1 MHSDNLQ
8 TQRLLQAW
16 NRPESKHK
24 IEKLKLLFKKV
35 VILTRVAIILKK
47 LIASRKKWAV
57 CRRRTVIE
65 DLETINNL
73 NKLNSAKDDYI
84 ESTNRKVCFNTT
96 IFKRQK
102 DNSIQVDKNLRRLLR
117 TPKSLRFTDTIEQIN
132 AVLNCRFKST
142 HNFTSTIW
150 GRYPKKVRNQLCKN
164 MEYHFVDAGKQI
176 LKYGHTSFNYYL
188 IYSGIVR
195 VNKPVINQTDKFY
208 TEAKLGK
215 GNQFGE
221 LGLQRLIYDKRTADV
236 IAETDCE
243 LIVIPRVSVFL
254 YKKICLLF
262 LLFVARPRCVT
273 RTRRHT
279 CTQK

>member
-1 MHSDNLQ
+1 MHSEKA
-8 TQRLLQAW
+8 QRLLNAW
-16 NRPESKHK
+16 NRPESKHN
-24 IEKLKLLFKKV
+24 IDKLRSLFKKV
-35 VILTRVAIILKK
+35 IILTRVALILKK
-47 LIASRKKWAV
+47 LIASRQKWSI

-65 DLETINNL
+65 DIETINNL
-73 NKLNSAKDDYI
+73 NKQNASK
-84 ESTNRKVCFNTT
+84 ESKNDKNQKTCFDTT
-96 IFKRQK
+96 IFKQQK

-142 HNFTSTIW
+142 HNHNSTIW

-176 LKYGHTSFNYYL
+176 LKYGHTCFNYYL

-195 VNKPVINQTDKFY
+195 VNKPVINQADKFY

-221 LGLQRLIYDKRTADV
+221 LGLQKLIFNKRTADV

-243 LIVIPRVSVFL
+243 LIVIPRVSVFFI
-254 YKKICLLF
+254 KK
-262 LLFVARPRCVT
+262 
-273 RTRRHT
+273 
-279 CTQK
+279 